1 MTGMQFD
8 LTDSKNKTFALP
20 INPKEIS
27 IDSSTADSTVS
38 VVKLGQINLVGDEK
52 IRSIEVSSTLPV
64 KTADVHYLS
73 VAEPYKSGQTY
84 VDKMTKIYKS
94 KKQVRLVV
102 TKTKISFKGIMSEF
116 KYGMADGNAEEFTY
130 TFKLTE
136 YKPHKAK
143 KVKTPKKKKKKA
155 KVAKKGKSRSAPPK
169 KVGRGS
175 KVVVNGRLHA
185 GSNGSGPGLT
195 ERNATRKISLIA
207 KGAKYPYHVAT
218 LSGGARGWVSKSAVK
233 AV

>member
-1 MTGMQFD
+1 MAGMQFK

-20 INPKEIS
+20 LNPEEIL
-27 IDSSTADSTVS
+27 IAGATEDSTVS
-38 VVKLGQINLVGDEK
+38 VIKLGQINLVGDEK
-52 IRSIEVSSTLPV
+52 IKTIEIKSTIPV
-64 KTADVHYLS
+64 KPKEAHYLS
-73 VAEPYKSGQTY
+73 ITKPYAKGQSY
-84 VDKMTKIYKS
+84 LDKLSKIYKS

-116 KYGMADGNAEEFTY
+116 QYGMTGGNADEYTY

-136 YKPHKAK
+136 NKPHKAK
-143 KVKTPKKKKKKA
+143 KVKKSKKKKG
-155 KVAKKGKSRSAPPK
+155 KVAKKGKSRSAPPG

-175 KVVVNGRLHA
+175 KVIVNGRLHA
-185 GSNGSGPGLT
+185 GSNGSGPGAT
-195 ERNATRKISLIA
+195 ERSATRKISLIA

>member
-1 MTGMQFD
+1 MADMQFN

-20 INPKEIS
+20 INPKEIT
-27 IDSSTADSTVS
+27 IDSSTEDSTVS
-38 VVKLGQINLVGDEK
+38 VVKLGQISLVGDEK

-64 KTADVHYLS
+64 ETEDVYYLS
-73 VAEPYKSGQTY
+73 IANPYKNGQTY
-84 VDKMTKIYKS
+84 VDKLAKIYKS

-116 KYGMADGNAEEFTY
+116 KYGMEDGNADEFTY

-143 KVKTPKKKKKKA
+143 KIKTSKKKEK
-155 KVAKKGKSRSAPPK
+155 KVAKKGKSRSKPPK
-169 KVGRGS
+169 KIGRGS
-175 KVVVNGRLHA
+175 KVIVNGRLHA
-185 GSNGSGPGLT
+185 NSAGSGPGLT

-207 KGAKYPYHVAT
+207 KGAKYPYHVTT
-218 LSGGARGWVSKSAVK
+218 LSGGARGWVAKSAVK